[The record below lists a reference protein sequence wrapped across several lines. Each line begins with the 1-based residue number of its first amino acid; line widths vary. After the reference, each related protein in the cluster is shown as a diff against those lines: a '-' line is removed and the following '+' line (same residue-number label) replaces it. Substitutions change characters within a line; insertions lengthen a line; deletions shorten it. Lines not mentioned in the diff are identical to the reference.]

1 MSPVDDDVEVVKKY
15 KARHISK
22 TTCMRKNITVKHY

>member
-1 MSPVDDDVEVVKKY
+1 MSHVDDGEEVVKKY

-22 TTCMRKNITVKHY
+22 TKCMRKNITVKHY